1 MLYYWLP
8 YVSEE
13 DYMLN
18 CVCNILN
25 MFPYTYEAWD
35 YLAHNLSSL
44 LASREAC
51 VTDRARVGQQQ
62 RKGSHVIL

>member
-1 MLYYWLP
+1 
-8 YVSEE
+8 
-13 DYMLN
+13 MLN

>member
-13 DYMLN
+13 DYIN

-25 MFPYTYEAWD
+25 MFPYP
-35 YLAHNLSSL
+35 YLKTEN
-44 LASREAC
+44 
-51 VTDRARVGQQQ
+51 
-62 RKGSHVIL
+62 

>member
-13 DYMLN
+13 DYMFN

-25 MFPYTYEAWD
+25 MFPYTYLKTE
-35 YLAHNLSSL
+35 N
-44 LASREAC
+44 
-51 VTDRARVGQQQ
+51 
-62 RKGSHVIL
+62 